1 MGVRI
6 TMMTITIILFN
17 FFFLNNNFV
26 LGGDKCGSEL
36 VAKLVKTCPIFDYDC
51 SDTDIST
58 YFNITSYEDCGRMCL
73 TYEGPGNCS
82 WWSYDLRTYICHLK
96 SSCVEGVWRPGWISG
111 PKGCP
116 TMSTDSKID
125 ICSSCGSCPC
135 CIGVCFLGN
144 CAGECIFSAKEDQSV
159 DEACLYEAQSIT
171 NTSCS
176 DDCSKGETSCQTCI
190 EDSILNDCLQTPTSS
205 CWGCLTAIQKAIVE
219 CYNPLKSWS
228 EILTCIKDKIKNNV
242 PDCVKCVCKIVCK
255 IFPETCLICKLIIGN

>member
-26 LGGDKCGSEL
+26 LGGDKCGYEL

-144 CAGECIFSAKEDQSV
+144 CADGCIFSAKEDQSV

-176 DDCSKGETSCQTCI
+176 DECSKGETSCQTCI
-190 EDSILNDCLQTPTSS
+190 EDSILNDCLQTPTSH
-205 CWGCLTAIQKAIVE
+205 CHRCLKAIRKAIFE
-219 CYNPLKSWS
+219 CYKRKKPWKEVW
-228 EILTCIKDKIKNNV
+228 TCIKEKLQKSA
-242 PDCVKCVCKIVCK
+242 PGCVKCACTILCKLHPKICTICKI
-255 IFPETCLICKLIIGN
+255 

>member
-1 MGVRI
+1 
-6 TMMTITIILFN
+6 MTIVIILFN
-17 FFFLNNNFV
+17 VFFLNNNFV

-51 SDTDIST
+51 RDIDIDF
-58 YFNITSYEDCGRMCL
+58 YPNITSWEDCGRLCL
-73 TYEGPGNCS
+73 PYEGPWTMNCS
-82 WWSYDLRTYICHLK
+82 WWSYDWETKICHLK
-96 SSCVEGVWRPGWISG
+96 SSCVEFVWRPGWISG
-111 PKGCP
+111 QQGCP
-116 TMSTDSKID
+116 TMSTASKRS
-125 ICSSCGSCPC
+125 ICPSCGSCPC
-135 CIGVCFLGN
+135 CIGVCFLGI
-144 CAGECIFSAKEDQSV
+144 CQVPCIYSAKEDQSV
-159 DEACLYEAQSIT
+159 EEACLNEAQSIT

-190 EDSILNDCLQTPTSS
+190 EDSIPKDCLKTPTSS

-228 EILTCIKDKIKNNV
+228 EILTCIKDKIV